1 MKQTISA
8 AGTPV
13 PASVKAG
20 TILSW
25 HTAARVINALPLGI
39 CECKTIEDAKGYIK
53 ALAIFLSMFLLVAI
67 EKGGSL

>member
-20 TILSW
+20 TIFSW
-25 HTAARVINALPLGI
+25 TAVSRVYNSLPFDI
-39 CECKTIEDAKGYIK
+39 CPCETDDDAKQYTKVLCMVVVGFI
-53 ALAIFLSMFLLVAI
+53 IGFC
-67 EKGGSL
+67 E